1 MADKIESMKKEHLL
15 ILEINEK
22 NYKVLQNLFEKNSY
36 ETTAVLDKE
45 AFAKVIQTDDEYD
58 AIIVNAH
65 IKFADSQAIQTLTKN
80 GSTREFIPIIYID
93 SAKVHD
99 KEMLEKS
106 FASGAADYI
115 KKPFDSKEILV
126 RVKYHI
132 NTSKKL
138 REYKLRI
145 DKLANLATIDQL
157 SKSTSKMH
165 MQAILRHELN
175 NYKRY
180 GTEDVSIIYLGITSI
195 EKHISAFGLEK
206 GEKIIAQFAK
216 FLRANIRESDVL
228 ARWVGSE
235 FIILLTNTTIKTTES
250 VIRKLKILLAADET
264 LAKSQLELAFGVTAI
279 KKDDTN
285 EELLSRVQYAYKAAK
300 KQTYGKLEVIA

>member
-1 MADKIESMKKEHLL
+1 MKNEHLL

-22 NYKVLQNLFEKNSY
+22 NYAVLKNLFDKHNY
-36 ETTAVLDKE
+36 KTTAVLDRESFEEMMASKE
-45 AFAKVIQTDDEYD
+45 HYD
-58 AIIVNAH
+58 AIIVNAN
-65 IKFADSQAIQTLTKN
+65 IKFAQSRDIQKLAEEE
-80 GSTREFIPIIYID
+80 REFIPVIYID

-99 KEMLEKS
+99 KSLLEES
-106 FASGAADYI
+106 FKAGAADYI

-126 RVKYHI
+126 RIRRHI
-132 NTSKKL
+132 DIGKKL

-165 MQAILRHELN
+165 MQAILRHELS

-180 GTEDVSIIYLGITSI
+180 GNEDVSIIYLGITSI
-195 EKHISAFGLEK
+195 EKHIAAFGLEK

-216 FLRANIRESDVL
+216 FLRSNIRESDVL

-235 FIILLTNTTIKTTES
+235 FIILLTNTSIKTTES
-250 VIRKLKILLAADET
+250 VIRKLKILLASDEK
-264 LAKSQLELAFGVTAI
+264 LAKSQLELAFGITAL
-279 KKDDTN
+279 KKDDVY
-285 EELLSRVQYAYKAAK
+285 EELLARVQYAYKKAK
-300 KQTYGKLEVIA
+300 KQTYGHLEIA

>member
-1 MADKIESMKKEHLL
+1 MQDKIESMKKEHLL

-22 NYKVLQNLFEKNSY
+22 NYTVLKNLFEKNDY
-36 ETTAVLDKE
+36 ETTSALNQESFEALMKSKE
-45 AFAKVIQTDDEYD
+45 DYD
-58 AIIVNAH
+58 AIVVNAH
-65 IKFADSQAIQTLTKN
+65 IKFATSEDIQKLTDN
-80 GSTREFIPIIYID
+80 EGEFVPVIYID

-99 KEMLEKS
+99 KALLEES
-106 FASGAADYI
+106 FKSGAADYI
-115 KKPFDSKEILV
+115 KKPFDSKEILM
-126 RVKYHI
+126 RIEYHI
-132 NTSKKL
+132 QMSKKL

-180 GTEDVSIIYLGITSI
+180 GNDDIAVIYLGITSI
-195 EKHISAFGLEK
+195 EKHIATFGLEK
-206 GEKIIAQFAK
+206 GEKLIAQFAK

-235 FIILLTNTTIKTTES
+235 FLILLTNTNIKTTES
-250 VIRKLKILLAADET
+250 VIRKLKIVLASDEK
-264 LAKSQLELAFGVTAI
+264 LAKSQLELAFGVTSMQ
-279 KKDDTN
+279 KDDTS
-285 EELLSRVQYAYKAAK
+285 EELLDRVQYAYKKAK
-300 KQTYGKLEVIA
+300 KQTYGKFEIA

>member
-1 MADKIESMKKEHLL
+1 MKKEHLL

-22 NYKVLQNLFEKNSY
+22 NYSVLKNLFEKNDY
-36 ETTAVLDKE
+36 ETSAVLDKE
-45 AFAKVIQTDDEYD
+45 SFEEMMASKEHYD
-58 AIIVNAH
+58 AIVVNAH
-65 IKFADSQAIQTLTKN
+65 IKFAKSRDIQKLTE
-80 GSTREFIPIIYID
+80 GEREFTPVIYID

-99 KEMLEKS
+99 KALLDES
-106 FASGAADYI
+106 FQFDAADYI
-115 KKPFDSKEILV
+115 KKPFDSKEILM
-126 RVKYHI
+126 RIRHHI
-132 NTSKKL
+132 DISKKL

-180 GTEDVSIIYLGITSI
+180 GNDDVSVIYLGITSI
-195 EKHISAFGLEK
+195 EKHIAAFGLEK

-216 FLRANIRESDVL
+216 FLRSNIRESDVL

-235 FIILLTNTTIKTTES
+235 FIILLTNTSVKTTES
-250 VIRKLKILLAADET
+250 VVRKLKILLASDEK
-264 LAKSQLELAFGVTAI
+264 LAKSQLELAFGITAL
-279 KKDDTN
+279 KKDDMC
-285 EELLSRVQYAYKAAK
+285 EELLARVQYAYKKAK
-300 KQTYGKLEVIA
+300 KQTYGKLEVA

>member
-1 MADKIESMKKEHLL
+1 MKKEHLL

-22 NYKVLQNLFEKNSY
+22 NYSVLQNLFEKNEY
-36 ETTAVLDKE
+36 ETTAVLDRESFESTMGSKDN
-45 AFAKVIQTDDEYD
+45 FD

-65 IKFADSQAIQTLTKN
+65 IKFADSKEIQKLT
-80 GSTREFIPIIYID
+80 SDEREFVPVIYID

-99 KEMLEKS
+99 KALLEAS
-106 FASGAADYI
+106 FNSGAAEYI
-115 KKPFDSKEILV
+115 KKPFDSKEILL
-126 RVKYHI
+126 RIAHHI
-132 NTSKKL
+132 ELSKKL

-180 GTEDVSIIYLGITSI
+180 GTEDVSVIYLGITSI
-195 EKHISAFGLEK
+195 EKQIAAFGLER

-250 VIRKLKILLAADET
+250 VIRKLKILLAEDET
-264 LAKSQLELAFGVTAI
+264 LAKSQLELAFGVTSI

-285 EELLSRVQYAYKAAK
+285 EELLARVQYAYKAAK
-300 KQTYGKLEVIA
+300 KQTYGKLEVA